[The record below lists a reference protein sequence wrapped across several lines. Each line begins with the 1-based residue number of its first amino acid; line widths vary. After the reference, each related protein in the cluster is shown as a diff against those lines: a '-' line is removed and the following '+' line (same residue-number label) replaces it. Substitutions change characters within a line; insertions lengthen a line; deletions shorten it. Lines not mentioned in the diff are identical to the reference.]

1 VPSPDAQCGRPSIPP
16 EKPRCALLLQAFSSV
31 RSAHQ
36 LIEKLDYNL
45 LFRWFVGLSLDAMV
59 WDVRVFTKSRERL
72 IAGDLPRG
80 FMAAVLNQERVEAL
94 LSEEHFSVDGTLIE
108 AWASMKSFRPKD
120 GSGEPPAPGR
130 NGERNFHGEKRSNQ
144 THTSTTDPDAR
155 LYRKSLPLRKQGP
168 GQPAKLAYLGYVL
181 MENRHALVVDT
192 RLTLVTGMTEREAAL
207 DMAAARPVN
216 HRMTLAAN
224 KAYDVAGFRKTR
236 HCGLARVGWMLLRPR
251 SAAQAGGGSG
261 IATPG

>member
-1 VPSPDAQCGRPSIPP
+1 
-16 EKPRCALLLQAFSSV
+16 
-31 RSAHQ
+31 
-36 LIEKLDYNL
+36 
-45 LFRWFVGLSLDAMV
+45 LSLDAMV

-130 NGERNFHGEKRSNQ
+130 NGERNFHGEKRSN
-144 THTSTTDPDAR
+144 H
-155 LYRKSLPLRKQGP
+155 
-168 GQPAKLAYLGYVL
+168 
-181 MENRHALVVDT
+181 RHALVVDT

>member
-130 NGERNFHGEKRSNQ
+130 NGERNFHGEKHSN
-144 THTSTTDPDAR
+144 H
-155 LYRKSLPLRKQGP
+155 
-168 GQPAKLAYLGYVL
+168 
-181 MENRHALVVDT
+181 RHALVVNT

-207 DMAAARPVN
+207 DMAATRPGS